1 MPGWSQRR
9 RRGGG
14 GPAAPSTGTTIL
26 RVLIGD
32 VNDGTIVV
40 YFSRAVSVADFAA
53 GNFTN
58 NTVGGVGTVIGQGE
72 FNSLVVGRPSW
83 EDVESI
89 GDSITYAGT
98 APGVP
103 TPQTLAITTP

>member
-14 GPAAPSTGTTIL
+14 GAPAPTATTVIT
-26 RVLIGD
+26 RILIGD

-40 YFSRAVSVADFAA
+40 YFSRVVAVASFAA

-58 NTVGGVGTVIGQGE
+58 NTVGGVGTAIAQSE
-72 FNSLVVGRPSW
+72 ADSLVVGRASW
-83 EDVESI
+83 EDVEAI

-98 APGVP
+98 APGVL
-103 TPQTLAITTP
+103 TPQTVAITAH